1 MVIKMFKERGLR
13 MDIQVK
19 NIKKNL
25 NRVEDT
31 IPEIKNTLQKNQQ

>member
-25 NRVEDT
+25 SRVEDT